1 MSTRRAKLKNSKIK
15 KKKITNITTKSKYI
29 NDSDDDYNEDN
40 NSVDNNNNVDINI
53 NIDIDIDI
61 SPNNT
66 NNINDNN
73 NIEMKDLS
81 SSSPSPSVSP
91 NHHNNNNN
99 NKIPKSTRKS
109 RSKSRSKSKPKLK
122 LKKPHTKPPSPPS
135 SDNENDN
142 SNSLDNNDESA
153 TITYL
158 PCRETEQNQIYT
170 YILKGLQT
178 TGSYSS
184 LYIPGMPGTGKTASV
199 LRVLQKLK
207 HESQQKQIPPFTS
220 LYINGMEYTNPNN
233 VFKTIYTHI
242 FEDRKTSMVKKV
254 IHSLDTFFSNR
265 DTYTSKPMLVNP
277 TNPHLLLILDEVDC
291 LINQKQNLLYNI
303 FNWTTYSKSKLIVIS
318 ISNTIDLPNRL
329 IGKVKSR
336 MGTNR
341 ITFQPYKKD
350 ELHRII
356 SVKIDDVH
364 LFSEDALR
372 FSSVKVAAVNG
383 DLRRILLICKRAK
396 EIFALERKKDKTL
409 KQIKQTHIIKACNEL
424 FDSKLIKVIKSLK
437 VSEKIILATIL
448 YKMKDNSDNRIKVSE
463 VYDKKDIFINKYN
476 EDITNNDVND
486 NDNDD
491 IDIDTTQYDDKVNMT
506 WEEFQM
512 IMYNLVNLK
521 IISFNETFNENFI
534 DNTVTIRFYTDE
546 FMNAVVNCG
555 KKFKRVSD
563 LLQTLLN

>member
-1 MSTRRAKLKNSKIK
+1 
-15 KKKITNITTKSKYI
+15 
-29 NDSDDDYNEDN
+29 
-40 NSVDNNNNVDINI
+40 
-53 NIDIDIDI
+53 
-61 SPNNT
+61 
-66 NNINDNN
+66 
-73 NIEMKDLS
+73 
-81 SSSPSPSVSP
+81 
-91 NHHNNNNN
+91 
-99 NKIPKSTRKS
+99 
-109 RSKSRSKSKPKLK
+109 
-122 LKKPHTKPPSPPS
+122 
-135 SDNENDN
+135 
-142 SNSLDNNDESA
+142 
-153 TITYL
+153 
-158 PCRETEQNQIYT
+158 
-170 YILKGLQT
+170 
-178 TGSYSS
+178 
-184 LYIPGMPGTGKTASV
+184 MPGTGKTASV

-207 HESQQKQIPPFTS
+207 HESQQKQIPPFTY

-424 FDSKLIKVIKSLK
+424 FDSKLIKVIKSLQ

-476 EDITNNDVND
+476 EDITTGDNDMND
-486 NDNDD
+486 NDND
-491 IDIDTTQYDDKVNMT
+491 DIDTTQYDDKVNMT

>member
-15 KKKITNITTKSKYI
+15 KKKIANITTKSKYI
-29 NDSDDDYNEDN
+29 DDSDDNDDN
-40 NSVDNNNNVDINI
+40 
-53 NIDIDIDI
+53 NIDIDV

-66 NNINDNN
+66 NNDN
-73 NIEMKDLS
+73 NIEMKDISL
-81 SSSPSPSVSP
+81 SPSHSVSP
-91 NHHNNNNN
+91 YHKNDTNNLQD
-99 NKIPKSTRKS
+99 KPFKSTRKS
-109 RSKSRSKSKPKLK
+109 LSKSRSKSKTKFKLNK
-122 LKKPHTKPPSPPS
+122 THTKLTTPPS
-135 SDNENDN
+135 SDNENENDN
-142 SNSLDNNDESA
+142 SFDNNNDES
-153 TITYL
+153 TQITYL

-207 HESQQKQIPPFTS
+207 HESQLKQIPPFTS

-233 VFKTIYTHI
+233 VYKTIYTHI

-254 IHSLDTFFSNR
+254 IHSLDTFFANR
-265 DTYTSKPMLVNP
+265 DSYTSKPMLTNP

-409 KQIKQTHIIKACNEL
+409 KQIKQTHIMKACNEL
-424 FDSKLIKVIKSLK
+424 FDSKLIKVIKSLQ
-437 VSEKIILATIL
+437 VSEKILLATIL

-476 EDITNNDVND
+476 EDIDSND
-486 NDNDD
+486 NDMNDD
-491 IDIDTTQYDDKVNMT
+491 NDNNQYEDKVNMT

>member
-29 NDSDDDYNEDN
+29 NDSDDDDN
-40 NSVDNNNNVDINI
+40 NSVDNNNNNDDHNDV
-53 NIDIDIDI
+53 DIDIDI

-66 NNINDNN
+66 NTINDNN

-81 SSSPSPSVSP
+81 SSPSPFVSP
-91 NHHNNNNN
+91 YHNNNHHNNN
-99 NKIPKSTRKS
+99 KYPKSTRKS

-135 SDNENDN
+135 SDNDN
-142 SNSLDNNDESA
+142 SNSLDNNDESP

-207 HESQQKQIPPFTS
+207 HESQQKQIPPFTY

-424 FDSKLIKVIKSLK
+424 FDSKLIKVIKSLQ

-476 EDITNNDVND
+476 EDITTGDNDVND
-486 NDNDD
+486 NDND
-491 IDIDTTQYDDKVNMT
+491 DIDTTQYDDKVNMT

-563 LLQTLLN
+563 YLQTLLN